1 MSENQ
6 NCDPEEWCPPNC
18 QKMCDPSSCT
28 REICEKIEEK
38 VSIYLNT

>member
-6 NCDPEEWCPPNC
+6 NCDPENLCPPNC
-18 QKMCDPSSCT
+18 QKMCDPSSCM

-38 VSIYLNT
+38 VSIYLNI